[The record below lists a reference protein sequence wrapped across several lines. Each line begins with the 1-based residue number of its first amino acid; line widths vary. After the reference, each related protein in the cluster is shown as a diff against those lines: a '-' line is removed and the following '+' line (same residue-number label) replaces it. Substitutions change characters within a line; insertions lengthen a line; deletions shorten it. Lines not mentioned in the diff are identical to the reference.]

1 MLVAFLE
8 KDNLKLLA
16 YKGKTRV
23 FAGQISFST
32 EVVRDGFI
40 ADSEKF
46 AGQVKVALSQ
56 KSNLG
61 EISEALLFLSPDKTF
76 IKTLPTADSPDGFIR
91 TLPYFNEEL
100 VVTGEVKKTRTDLPA
115 GRQGSRT
122 TYVAIEKKLV
132 EDFQRPFLDMGKKV
146 VGVKSGA
153 AVLASKY
160 PQSGKYFLTFPLE
173 KEIVVVVCE
182 NGEVLEL
189 GAFKLDVFASQLPDF
204 IGSHNLAE
212 IKNAFTLGIFSAE
225 ALSNVQKLG
234 WNVTPLESTDI
245 YDLMV
250 LAAGAKSKFSLP
262 DFKALHLRFP
272 GINPKYLSLAGA
284 IFVGFALVVIVVRNL
299 PAATAKKENVKQ
311 KETQTEPVSL
321 PQPKPGDY
329 ALKILNGTLV
339 TGEAGRAAEKL
350 KNLGFEITET
360 KNATSAGFSATRIR
374 PSKSVP
380 EKIVAEIN
388 TVLLETYQSTAIE
401 PISDSSVSGKLLIEI
416 IIGAKKE

>member
-16 YKGKTRV
+16 YKGKTRT
-23 FAGQISFST
+23 FAGQISFSN
-32 EVVRDGFI
+32 EVLRDGFI
-40 ADSEKF
+40 ADPEKF
-46 AGQVKVALSQ
+46 ASQVKVTLSQ

-61 EISEALLFLSPDKTF
+61 EMSEVLLFLSPDKTF
-76 IKTLPTADSPDGFIR
+76 IKTLPSADSPDGFIR

-100 VVTGEVKKTRTDLPA
+100 VVTSEIKKTKTD
-115 GRQGSRT
+115 SRT

-146 VGVKSGA
+146 IGVKSGA

-173 KEIVVVVCE
+173 KEIVVTVCE
-182 NGEVLEL
+182 NGEILEL

-212 IKNAFTLGIFSAE
+212 IKNAFTVGVFSAE
-225 ALSNVQKLG
+225 ALANVRALG

-245 YDLMV
+245 YDLTV
-250 LAAGAKSKFSLP
+250 LAAGNKSKFTLP
-262 DFKALHLRFP
+262 K
-272 GINPKYLSLAGA
+272 INVNPKHLSLIGA
-284 IFVGFALVVIVVRNL
+284 ALVGFALVVIVVRNL
-299 PAATAKKENVKQ
+299 PAATAKKEVTKQ
-311 KETQTEPVSL
+311 KETQTQPVVV
-321 PQPKPGDY
+321 PQPKPEDY
-329 ALKILNGTLV
+329 ALKILNGTFV

-350 KNLGFEITET
+350 KALGFEITET
-360 KNATSAGFSATRIR
+360 KNATSAGFAATRIR

-380 EKIVAEIN
+380 EKIVAELK
-388 TVLLETYQSTAIE
+388 TVLLETYKETAIE

-416 IIGAKKE
+416 IIGEKKP